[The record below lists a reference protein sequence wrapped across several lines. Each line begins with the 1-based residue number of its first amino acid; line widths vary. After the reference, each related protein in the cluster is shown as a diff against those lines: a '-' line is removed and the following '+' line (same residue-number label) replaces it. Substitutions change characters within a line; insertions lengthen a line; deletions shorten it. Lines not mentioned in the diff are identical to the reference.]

1 MYIKINQLIAKKN
14 DNSVLLKCLS
24 IILFCTDVIK
34 TIHIYSVF
42 LFDFYGVFMKSFGQ
56 KITALVSGVAL
67 SLTVTASFA
76 TIPTILKLD
85 YAYYAPTSLV
95 VKEQK
100 LLEKALPKTEIKWV
114 FSQGSNRSLEYL
126 NSGSIDF
133 ASTAGLAAVLSRANG
148 SPIKTVYIQSQPE
161 WTALVVAKNSAIKS
175 LKDLKGKKIAAT
187 KGTDPFLFTLQ
198 ALETVGLSKRDV
210 QLVHLQHPDGKT
222 ALERGQVDAWAG
234 LDPLMASAQ
243 LQSGAKLLYRN
254 VSFNSYSV
262 LSVKDQFAAQSPE
275 AIDAVI
281 KAYEQA
287 RKWAKANPDKVA
299 ELLAREAKLPLE
311 VAKLQLSRTNLDQN
325 IPTTKHLNALKKA
338 GAILNEEELVRK
350 GTNVNQVI
358 DQLFDSKYAQ
368 KVVGK

>member
-1 MYIKINQLIAKKN
+1 MKNFKLLSTSLILGLIGTYTHAAVPN
-14 DNSVLLKCLS
+14 
-24 IILFCTDVIK
+24 T
-34 TIHIYSVF
+34 
-42 LFDFYGVFMKSFGQ
+42 
-56 KITALVSGVAL
+56 
-67 SLTVTASFA
+67 
-76 TIPTILKLD
+76 LKLD

-126 NSGSIDF
+126 NSGSVDF

-161 WTALVVAKNSAIKS
+161 WTALVVAKNSQIKS

-198 ALETVGLSKRDV
+198 ALDTVGLNKRDV

-222 ALERGQVDAWAG
+222 ALERGQVDTWAG

-243 LQSGAKLLYRN
+243 VQSGAKLLYRN
-254 VSFNSYSV
+254 IGFNSYSV
-262 LSVKDQFAAQSPE
+262 LSVKESFTQQSPE
-275 AIDAVI
+275 AIEAVI

-287 RKWAKANPDKVA
+287 RKWAKANPEKLA
-299 ELLAREAKLPLE
+299 ELLARESKLPLN
-311 VAKLQLSRTNLDQN
+311 VAKLQLSRTNFDQN
-325 IPTTKHLNALKKA
+325 IPSAKQIAELQKS
-338 GAILNEEELVRK
+338 GGILNEEDLVRK
-350 GTNVNQVI
+350 GTNVNQIVT
-358 DQLFDSKYAQ
+358 QLFKPQYAQ
-368 KVVGK
+368 KVVSK

>member
-1 MYIKINQLIAKKN
+1 MKNFKLLSTSLILGLIGSYA
-14 DNSVLLKCLS
+14 
-24 IILFCTDVIK
+24 
-34 TIHIYSVF
+34 H
-42 LFDFYGVFMKSFGQ
+42 
-56 KITALVSGVAL
+56 AA
-67 SLTVTASFA
+67 
-76 TIPTILKLD
+76 IPNTLKLD

-126 NSGSIDF
+126 NSGSVDF

-161 WTALVVAKNSAIKS
+161 WTALVVAKNSQIKS

-198 ALETVGLSKRDV
+198 ALDTVGLNKRDV

-243 LQSGAKLLYRN
+243 VQSGAKLLYRN
-254 VSFNSYSV
+254 IGFNSYSV
-262 LSVKDQFAAQSPE
+262 LSVKESFTQQSPE
-275 AIDAVI
+275 AIEAVI

-287 RKWAKANPDKVA
+287 RKWAKANPEKLA
-299 ELLAREAKLPLE
+299 ELLARESKLPLN
-311 VAKLQLSRTNLDQN
+311 VAKLQLSRTNFDQN
-325 IPTTKHLNALKKA
+325 IPSAKQIAALQKS
-338 GAILNEEELVRK
+338 GGILNEEDLVRK
-350 GTNVNQVI
+350 GTNVNQVVT
-358 DQLFDSKYAQ
+358 QLFKPQYAQ
-368 KVVGK
+368 KVVSK

>member
-1 MYIKINQLIAKKN
+1 MQNSGFETKILTAIA
-14 DNSVLLKCLS
+14 
-24 IILFCTDVIK
+24 
-34 TIHIYSVF
+34 
-42 LFDFYGVFMKSFGQ
+42 FG
-56 KITALVSGVAL
+56 LVSQYSLAAL
-67 SLTVTASFA
+67 PDT
-76 TIPTILKLD
+76 LKLD

-100 LLEKALPKTEIKWV
+100 LLEKALPNTQIKWV

-126 NSGSIDF
+126 NSGSVDF
-133 ASTAGLAAVLSRANG
+133 SSTAGLAAVLSRANG

-161 WTALVVAKNSAIKS
+161 WTALLVAKNSPIKS

-198 ALETVGLSKRDV
+198 ALETAGLNKKDV

-243 LQSGAKLLYRN
+243 VQSGAKLLYRN
-254 VSFNSYSV
+254 VGFNSYSV
-262 LSVKDQFAAQSPE
+262 LSTKEQFASQSPE
-275 AIDAVI
+275 AIEAVI

-287 RKWAKANPDKVA
+287 RKWAKANPAKLA
-299 ELLAREAKLPLE
+299 ELLARESKLPIA
-311 VAKLQLSRTNLDQN
+311 VAKLQLSRTNFEQN
-325 IPTTKHLNALKKA
+325 IPTVKHINTLKKS
-338 GAILNEEELVRK
+338 GTILTEEDLVRK

-358 DQLFDSKYAQ
+358 DQLFDAKYAN
-368 KVVGK
+368 KVVKK

>member
-1 MYIKINQLIAKKN
+1 MKNFKLLSTSLILGLIGTYTHA
-14 DNSVLLKCLS
+14 
-24 IILFCTDVIK
+24 
-34 TIHIYSVF
+34 
-42 LFDFYGVFMKSFGQ
+42 
-56 KITALVSGVAL
+56 A
-67 SLTVTASFA
+67 
-76 TIPTILKLD
+76 IPNTLKLD

-161 WTALVVAKNSAIKS
+161 WTALVVAKNSQIKS

-198 ALETVGLSKRDV
+198 ALDTVGLNKRDV

-243 LQSGAKLLYRN
+243 VQSGAKLLYRN
-254 VSFNSYSV
+254 IEFNSYSV
-262 LSVKDQFAAQSPE
+262 LSVKESFTQQSPE
-275 AIDAVI
+275 AIEAVI

-287 RKWAKANPDKVA
+287 RKWAKANPEKLA
-299 ELLAREAKLPLE
+299 ELLARESKLPLN
-311 VAKLQLSRTNLDQN
+311 VAKLQLSRTNFDQN
-325 IPTTKHLNALKKA
+325 IPSAKQIAALQKS
-338 GAILNEEELVRK
+338 GGILNEEDLVRK
-350 GTNVNQVI
+350 GTNVNQVVT
-358 DQLFDSKYAQ
+358 QLFKPQYAQ
-368 KVVGK
+368 KVVSK

>member
-1 MYIKINQLIAKKN
+1 MQNSGFKTKILTAIA
-14 DNSVLLKCLS
+14 
-24 IILFCTDVIK
+24 
-34 TIHIYSVF
+34 
-42 LFDFYGVFMKSFGQ
+42 FG
-56 KITALVSGVAL
+56 LVSQYSLAAL
-67 SLTVTASFA
+67 PDT
-76 TIPTILKLD
+76 LKLD

-100 LLEKALPKTEIKWV
+100 LLEKALPNTQIKWV

-126 NSGSIDF
+126 NSGSVDF
-133 ASTAGLAAVLSRANG
+133 SSTAGLAAVLSRANG

-161 WTALVVAKNSAIKS
+161 WTALLVAKNSPIKS

-198 ALETVGLSKRDV
+198 ALETAGLNKKDV

-243 LQSGAKLLYRN
+243 VQSGAKLLYRN
-254 VSFNSYSV
+254 VGFNSYSV
-262 LSVKDQFAAQSPE
+262 LSTKEQFASQSPE
-275 AIDAVI
+275 AIEAVI

-287 RKWAKANPDKVA
+287 RKWAKANPAKLA
-299 ELLAREAKLPLE
+299 ELLARESKLPIA
-311 VAKLQLSRTNLDQN
+311 VAKLQLSRTNFDQN
-325 IPTTKHLNALKKA
+325 IPTVKHINALKKS
-338 GAILNEEELVRK
+338 GTILTEEDLVRK

-358 DQLFDSKYAQ
+358 DQLFDAKYAN
-368 KVVGK
+368 KVVKK

>member
-1 MYIKINQLIAKKN
+1 MNGVYMQNFGFKTKIL
-14 DNSVLLKCLS
+14 SV
-24 IILFCTDVIK
+24 
-34 TIHIYSVF
+34 
-42 LFDFYGVFMKSFGQ
+42 
-56 KITALVSGVAL
+56 ITL
-67 SLTVTASFA
+67 SLASHYSLA
-76 TIPTILKLD
+76 AIPDTLKLD

-100 LLEKALPKTEIKWV
+100 LLEKALPQTQIKWV

-126 NSGSIDF
+126 NSDSVDF
-133 ASTAGLAAVLSRANG
+133 SSTAGLAAALSRANG

-161 WTALVVAKNSAIKS
+161 WTALVVAKNSPIKS

-198 ALETVGLSKRDV
+198 ALETAGLNKKDV

-243 LQSGAKLLYRN
+243 VQSGAKLLYRN
-254 VSFNSYSV
+254 VGFNSYSV
-262 LSVKDQFAAQSPE
+262 LSTKEQFAKQSPE
-275 AIDAVI
+275 AIEAVI

-287 RKWAKANPDKVA
+287 RKWAKANPDKLA
-299 ELLAREAKLPLE
+299 ELLARESKLPIA
-311 VAKLQLSRTNLDQN
+311 VAKLQLSRTNFEQN
-325 IPTTKHLNALKKA
+325 IPTAKHTNALKKS
-338 GAILNEEELVRK
+338 GSILTEEALVRP

-358 DQLFDSKYAQ
+358 DQLFDAKYAQ
-368 KVVGK
+368 KVVK

>member
-1 MYIKINQLIAKKN
+1 MKNFKLLSTSLILGLIGTYTNAAVPN
-14 DNSVLLKCLS
+14 
-24 IILFCTDVIK
+24 T
-34 TIHIYSVF
+34 
-42 LFDFYGVFMKSFGQ
+42 
-56 KITALVSGVAL
+56 
-67 SLTVTASFA
+67 
-76 TIPTILKLD
+76 LKLD
-85 YAYYAPTSLV
+85 YGYYAPSSLV

-126 NSGSIDF
+126 NSGSVDF

-161 WTALVVAKNSAIKS
+161 WTALVVAKNSQIKS

-198 ALETVGLSKRDV
+198 ALDTVGLNKRDV

-243 LQSGAKLLYRN
+243 VQSGAKLLYRN
-254 VSFNSYSV
+254 IGFNSYSV
-262 LSVKDQFAAQSPE
+262 LSVKESFTQQSPE
-275 AIDAVI
+275 AIEAVI

-287 RKWAKANPDKVA
+287 RKWAKANPEKLA
-299 ELLAREAKLPLE
+299 ELLARESKLPLN
-311 VAKLQLSRTNLDQN
+311 VAKLQLSRTNFDQN
-325 IPTTKHLNALKKA
+325 IPSAKQIAALQKS
-338 GAILNEEELVRK
+338 GGILNEEDLVRK
-350 GTNVNQVI
+350 GTNVNQVVT
-358 DQLFDSKYAQ
+358 QLFKPQYAQ
-368 KVVGK
+368 KVVSK

>member
-1 MYIKINQLIAKKN
+1 MQNSGFKIKILTAIA
-14 DNSVLLKCLS
+14 
-24 IILFCTDVIK
+24 
-34 TIHIYSVF
+34 
-42 LFDFYGVFMKSFGQ
+42 FG
-56 KITALVSGVAL
+56 LVSQYSLAAL
-67 SLTVTASFA
+67 PDT
-76 TIPTILKLD
+76 LKLD

-100 LLEKALPKTEIKWV
+100 LLEKALPNTQIKWV

-126 NSGSIDF
+126 NSGSVDF
-133 ASTAGLAAVLSRANG
+133 SSTAGLAAVLSRANG

-161 WTALVVAKNSAIKS
+161 WTALLVAKNSPIKS

-198 ALETVGLSKRDV
+198 ALETAGLNKKDV

-243 LQSGAKLLYRN
+243 VQSGAKLLYRN
-254 VSFNSYSV
+254 VGFNSYSV
-262 LSVKDQFAAQSPE
+262 LSTKEQFTSQSPE
-275 AIDAVI
+275 AIEAVI

-287 RKWAKANPDKVA
+287 RKWAKANPAKLA
-299 ELLAREAKLPLE
+299 ELLARESKLPIA
-311 VAKLQLSRTNLDQN
+311 VAKLQLSRTNFDQN
-325 IPTTKHLNALKKA
+325 IPTVKHINALKKS
-338 GAILNEEELVRK
+338 GTILTEEDLVRK

-358 DQLFDSKYAQ
+358 DQLFDAKYAN
-368 KVVGK
+368 KVVKK

>member
-1 MYIKINQLIAKKN
+1 MKNFKLLSTSLILGLIGTYTHA
-14 DNSVLLKCLS
+14 
-24 IILFCTDVIK
+24 
-34 TIHIYSVF
+34 
-42 LFDFYGVFMKSFGQ
+42 
-56 KITALVSGVAL
+56 A
-67 SLTVTASFA
+67 
-76 TIPTILKLD
+76 IPNTLKLD

-126 NSGSIDF
+126 NSGSVDF

-161 WTALVVAKNSAIKS
+161 WTALVVAKNSQIKS

-198 ALETVGLSKRDV
+198 ALDTVGLNKRDV

-243 LQSGAKLLYRN
+243 VQSGAKLLYRN
-254 VSFNSYSV
+254 IGFNSYSV
-262 LSVKDQFAAQSPE
+262 LSVKESFTQQSPE
-275 AIDAVI
+275 AIEAVI

-287 RKWAKANPDKVA
+287 RKWAKANPEKLA
-299 ELLAREAKLPLE
+299 ELLARESKLPLN
-311 VAKLQLSRTNLDQN
+311 VAKLQLSRTNFDQN
-325 IPTTKHLNALKKA
+325 IPSAKQIAELQKS
-338 GAILNEEELVRK
+338 GGILNEEDLVRK
-350 GTNVNQVI
+350 GTNVNQIVT
-358 DQLFDSKYAQ
+358 QLFKPQYAQ
-368 KVVGK
+368 KVVSK

>member
-1 MYIKINQLIAKKN
+1 MKNFKLLSTSLILGLIGTYTHAAVPN
-14 DNSVLLKCLS
+14 
-24 IILFCTDVIK
+24 T
-34 TIHIYSVF
+34 
-42 LFDFYGVFMKSFGQ
+42 
-56 KITALVSGVAL
+56 
-67 SLTVTASFA
+67 
-76 TIPTILKLD
+76 LKLD

-126 NSGSIDF
+126 NSGSVDF

-161 WTALVVAKNSAIKS
+161 WTALVVAKNSQIKS

-198 ALETVGLSKRDV
+198 ALDTVGLNKRDV

-243 LQSGAKLLYRN
+243 VQSGAKLLYRN
-254 VSFNSYSV
+254 IGFNSYSV
-262 LSVKDQFAAQSPE
+262 LSVKESFTQQSPE
-275 AIDAVI
+275 AIEAVI

-287 RKWAKANPDKVA
+287 RKWSKANPEKLA
-299 ELLAREAKLPLE
+299 ELLARESKLPLN
-311 VAKLQLSRTNLDQN
+311 VAKLQLSRTNFDQN
-325 IPTTKHLNALKKA
+325 IPSAKQIAALQKS
-338 GAILNEEELVRK
+338 GGILNEEDLVRK
-350 GTNVNQVI
+350 GTNVNQVVT
-358 DQLFDSKYAQ
+358 QLFKPQYAQ
-368 KVVGK
+368 KVVSK

>member
-1 MYIKINQLIAKKN
+1 MQNSGFKIKILTAIA
-14 DNSVLLKCLS
+14 
-24 IILFCTDVIK
+24 
-34 TIHIYSVF
+34 
-42 LFDFYGVFMKSFGQ
+42 FG
-56 KITALVSGVAL
+56 LVSQYSLAAL
-67 SLTVTASFA
+67 PDT
-76 TIPTILKLD
+76 LKLD

-100 LLEKALPKTEIKWV
+100 LLEKAIPNTQIKWV

-126 NSGSIDF
+126 NSGSVDF
-133 ASTAGLAAVLSRANG
+133 SSTAGLAAVLSRANG

-161 WTALVVAKNSAIKS
+161 WTALLVAKNSPIKS

-198 ALETVGLSKRDV
+198 ALETAGLNKKDV

-243 LQSGAKLLYRN
+243 VQSGAKLLYRN
-254 VSFNSYSV
+254 VGFNSYSV
-262 LSVKDQFAAQSPE
+262 LSTKEQFASQSPE
-275 AIDAVI
+275 AIEAVI

-287 RKWAKANPDKVA
+287 RKWAKANPAKLA
-299 ELLAREAKLPLE
+299 ELLARESKLPIA
-311 VAKLQLSRTNLDQN
+311 VAKLQLSRTNFEQN
-325 IPTTKHLNALKKA
+325 IPTVKHINALKKS
-338 GAILNEEELVRK
+338 GTILTEEDLVRK

-358 DQLFDSKYAQ
+358 DQLFDAKYAN
-368 KVVGK
+368 KVVKK